1 MDQGHTADARKATEV
16 ILRMRFDQDVG
27 GRSGG
32 EEFLG
37 ALYATQAMYLEGEEA
52 YDQWYPKIVDALV
65 ACQNR
70 DGSWMGHHC
79 ITGRVFC
86 TACSVIAMLTP
97 HKMLPMIER

>member
-1 MDQGHTADARKATEV
+1 
-16 ILRMRFDQDVG
+16 MRFDQDVG

-37 ALYATQAMYLEGEEA
+37 ALYATQALYIERGETF
-52 YDQWYPKIVDALV
+52 DRWYAKIAKALI

-79 ITGRVFC
+79 VTGRVFC
-86 TACSVIAMLTP
+86 TASSILTMLTP
-97 HKMLPMIER
+97 DRILPMIER